1 MLEVG
6 KTKHTRRNAM
16 HRFTQKYAAC
26 LAGVLSGFDRL
37 VFRGTLRR
45 LAYVEGLR
53 DYLWEQQVLL
63 KEFGAHAQAVSERV
77 KAACLAAAH
86 TAQLPVQYLASADT
100 SKEEVAR
107 KIAHERGV
115 TTGPVC
121 LLTCVEPFLGYDI
134 YRNAT
139 TQRLELVRRSRK
151 CLHYYWY
158 EIHPE
163 CGFLNIRLRTWF
175 PFDVQVCLNG
185 REWLARQLDQA
196 GVAYERADNCFTHV
210 ADFAQAQAL
219 LDAQLQTP
227 WPTLL
232 DGLAR
237 TVHPQCAE
245 LCGDFGRGY
254 YWSTYQSE
262 WATDL
267 VFTDPAALRRLYPLL
282 LRHGM
287 TTLGSG
293 DVLRFLG
300 RQVGPTGRVPA
311 TVRAEVTS
319 DVKTRVEGV
328 RIKHRV
334 NTNSVKAYDKAY
346 TAARAV
352 LRAET
357 TLNDVS
363 DLKVYRP
370 KEGGPEAEK
379 AWRTLRKGVADLH
392 RRAQVSQAANER
404 YLDALA
410 SVDDGATLEERLR
423 PVTAPTTWKGKR
435 VRALQPFAA
444 ADLAL
449 LAAVSRGEF
458 TVNGLRNRD
467 LRRLL
472 YGEDSAVAPEE
483 VRRRAGR
490 VTRQLRL
497 LRAHGLLQ
505 KVPHTHRY
513 QVTAQGREIITAIL
527 TARHT
532 PIAQLALAA

>member
-1 MLEVG
+1 M
-6 KTKHTRRNAM
+6 N
-16 HRFTQKYAAC
+16 RFTTKYADR
-26 LAGVLSGFDRL
+26 LVGVLSGFDRL

-45 LAYVEGLR
+45 LSFVEGLQV
-53 DYLWEQQVLL
+53 YLSARHVLL
-63 KEFGAHAQAVSERV
+63 KEFGAHAQAVSERI
-77 KAACLAAAH
+77 KEACLAKASAL
-86 TAQLPVQYLASADT
+86 QLPIQYLASADT

-107 KIAHERGV
+107 KIARERGV

-121 LLTCVEPFLGYDI
+121 LLTCVEPFVGFDI
-134 YRNAT
+134 YRNAAT
-139 TQRLELVRRSRK
+139 KKLELVSRYRK

-163 CGFLNIRLRTWF
+163 CGFLSARLRTWF
-175 PFDVQVCLNG
+175 PFDVQICLNG
-185 REWLARQLDQA
+185 REWLARQLDTA
-196 GVAYERADNCFTHV
+196 GLHYERHDNCFAHV
-210 ADFAQAQAL
+210 EEFARAQAL
-219 LDAQLQTP
+219 LEAQLRTE

-232 DGLAR
+232 EGIAQPINPLR
-237 TVHPQCAE
+237 EE
-245 LCGDFGRGY
+245 LFGDCCPSY
-254 YWSTYQSE
+254 YWTTYQSE

-267 VFTDPAALRRLYPLL
+267 VFADPASLRRLYPLL

-300 RQVGPTGRVPA
+300 RQVPAQGKVPG
-311 TVRAEVTS
+311 TIRAAVTS

-334 NTNSVKAYDKAY
+334 NSNSVKAYDKAY
-346 TAARAV
+346 TAERAV

-357 TLNDVS
+357 TLNNVS

-370 KEGGPEAEK
+370 KEGGPEEEK
-379 AWRTLRKGVADLH
+379 EWRRLRKGIADLQ

-410 SVDDGATLEERLR
+410 SVDDGATLEEHLRL
-423 PVTAPTTWKGKR
+423 VTAPATWRGQR
-435 VRALQPFAA
+435 VRALRPFAVE
-444 ADLAL
+444 DMAL
-449 LAAVSRGEF
+449 LAGVSRGEF
-458 TVNGLRNRD
+458 TINGLRNRE
-467 LRRLL
+467 LRAVL
-472 YGEDSAVAPEE
+472 YGDESAATPEE

-513 QVTAQGREIITAIL
+513 QVTAQGREISTAIL
-527 TARHT
+527 TARQT
-532 PIAQLALAA
+532 PIAQLAKAA